1 MAGRCPKA
9 EPARPAGG
17 PGIGTRRTQP
27 SPQRPIPERPDP
39 QESLRGG
46 LDALEHTSVAVR
58 SMFRS
63 ILDLVRRYPEEDGD
77 YARAIRSAFAE
88 LLTDLAAAVRAFGTV
103 VRAEVSTT
111 TQPQDESLS
120 AALEKLRLSRSRVSE
135 LQLTDSRENF
145 DRWDLNAALL
155 STVDRILSE
164 LDVEE
169 QARRRQHRHEERDVR
184 LAPPAA
190 QRKLRAVTRQVT
202 DLPKR
207 RRPD

>member
-135 LQLTDSRENF
+135 LPLTDPGRT
-145 DRWDLNAALL
+145 
-155 STVDRILSE
+155 STAGIATPRCCPHRGPDPERT
-164 LDVEE
+164 
-169 QARRRQHRHEERDVR
+169 RRRGASS
-184 LAPPAA
+184 APPASA
-190 QRKLRAVTRQVT
+190 RGARCAS
-202 DLPKR
+202 
-207 RRPD
+207 RPAGCAAEAASRYPSGH